1 MTALGAKAPAMRTR
15 CILVHGRG
23 WRGVRYL
30 IAFALNRVEIA
41 LSLPWQRA
49 LAFPALFHRP
59 PHRPSP

>member
-1 MTALGAKAPAMRTR
+1 MRTR

-23 WRGVRYL
+23 WRGVRHL

-41 LSLPWQRA
+41 LSLPWQRP
-49 LAFPALFHRP
+49 LAFPAVFDHP